1 MDVRRALAL
10 GGTVALLASGCQQG
24 GDGNP
29 AAPSPTASS
38 PDIAGADDCTELAV
52 VLVDEL
58 QRHVDAFAGV
68 LAEDV
73 GMVSA
78 RRQPVLDETRATLR
92 DRADELG
99 CDATTMSPLVD
110 RELERLRADGPVQE
124 AIAATFRADASG
136 SLDPSDPAP
145 RTVTVGSAREL
156 PSVLARLGSGSTVQL
171 TAATYELEQPLVLL
185 RPVSIV
191 GVGPDQTVLRSRAGA
206 ATVVLAADGDV
217 TLRDLTVEHVGD
229 EAASVVVV
237 TAGGYDLRDV
247 TIRCGRADAA
257 GAGGFGLVLRPDPSL
272 LVPGSL
278 QRVSGAR
285 LEGHESGGIV
295 VGRDQAPTVTDVAVR
310 GDGCGLCWVE
320 QAGGRIDGAVV
331 EGGEAGLRVEG
342 DAAPEVRGLHVRGAA
357 TGIVVL
363 GSDSPKVVAAR
374 IDDPSVG
381 VTVGG
386 DGTPTF
392 DEVRVTGATDVG
404 VRLGGTSRAVFR
416 DLTVGGDADA
426 GVAVAEEAAPTLTGG
441 EIRVRGEVGLLW
453 TGTAAGEVSG
463 FTVRASRVGI
473 QLGGSS
479 APVFSRLTVT
489 GVGDAV
495 LFATETSAGEV
506 EGLTCDGTASAQVVL
521 LDRSTTRVS
530 DLRSCRLADER

>member
-156 PSVLARLGSGSTVQL
+156 PSVLARLGSG
-171 TAATYELEQPLVLL
+171 
-185 RPVSIV
+185 
-191 GVGPDQTVLRSRAGA
+191 
-206 ATVVLAADGDV
+206 
-217 TLRDLTVEHVGD
+217 
-229 EAASVVVV
+229 
-237 TAGGYDLRDV
+237 
-247 TIRCGRADAA
+247 
-257 GAGGFGLVLRPDPSL
+257 
-272 LVPGSL
+272 
-278 QRVSGAR
+278 
-285 LEGHESGGIV
+285 
-295 VGRDQAPTVTDVAVR
+295 
-310 GDGCGLCWVE
+310 
-320 QAGGRIDGAVV
+320 
-331 EGGEAGLRVEG
+331 
-342 DAAPEVRGLHVRGAA
+342 
-357 TGIVVL
+357 
-363 GSDSPKVVAAR
+363 
-374 IDDPSVG
+374 
-381 VTVGG
+381 
-386 DGTPTF
+386 
-392 DEVRVTGATDVG
+392 
-404 VRLGGTSRAVFR
+404 
-416 DLTVGGDADA
+416 
-426 GVAVAEEAAPTLTGG
+426 
-441 EIRVRGEVGLLW
+441 
-453 TGTAAGEVSG
+453 
-463 FTVRASRVGI
+463 
-473 QLGGSS
+473 
-479 APVFSRLTVT
+479 
-489 GVGDAV
+489 
-495 LFATETSAGEV
+495 
-506 EGLTCDGTASAQVVL
+506 
-521 LDRSTTRVS
+521 
-530 DLRSCRLADER
+530 